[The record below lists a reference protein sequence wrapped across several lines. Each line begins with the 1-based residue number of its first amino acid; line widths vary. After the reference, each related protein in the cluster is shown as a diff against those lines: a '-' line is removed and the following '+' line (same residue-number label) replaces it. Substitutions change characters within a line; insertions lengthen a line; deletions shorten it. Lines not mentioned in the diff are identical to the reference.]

1 MTSLYNIVLKLQH
14 CKILKLFIRITGFNI
29 TESVYYLSFQVVRFV
44 LAKIVNI
51 KVYYQND
58 DLVFITIV
66 TYKRQLLLMI
76 NIDMLRQ
83 TGEISKIKT
92 IF

>member
-1 MTSLYNIVLKLQH
+1 MTSLYNIVLKLQL
-14 CKILKLFIRITGFNI
+14 CKILKLFIRITGPNL
-29 TESVYYLSFQVVRFV
+29 TESVYYLSFQVVSFV
-44 LAKIVNI
+44 LAKVINI
-51 KVYYQND
+51 KIYYQND

-76 NIDMLRQ
+76 NIDMLIQ

-92 IF
+92 VF